1 MTERQQLEFYDT
13 RTAVFSRAGYRCEV
27 CGKPLNLV
35 AHPQVAHRIPQATR
49 FLVRFGKRVIHHP
62 LNLAATCSLACNA
75 AVDIRNHPQEIR
87 SLIEKITA
95 DLEVNHA

>member
-1 MTERQQLEFYDT
+1 MKERQQLEFYDT

-35 AHPQVAHRIPQATR
+35 SHPQIAHRIPQATR
-49 FLVRFGKRVIHHP
+49 FLVKYGKRVIHHP
-62 LNLAATCSLACNA
+62 MNLAATCCLECNA

-87 SLIEKITA
+87 SLIEKIYA
-95 DLEVNHA
+95 ALEVTNA

>member
-35 AHPQVAHRIPQATR
+35 AHPQLAHRIPQATR
-49 FLVRFGKRVIHHP
+49 FIIRYGKRVIHHE

-75 AVDIRNHPQEIR
+75 AVDIRNHSQEIR
-87 SLIEKITA
+87 LLVEKITA
-95 DLEVNHA
+95 ALEVAHA